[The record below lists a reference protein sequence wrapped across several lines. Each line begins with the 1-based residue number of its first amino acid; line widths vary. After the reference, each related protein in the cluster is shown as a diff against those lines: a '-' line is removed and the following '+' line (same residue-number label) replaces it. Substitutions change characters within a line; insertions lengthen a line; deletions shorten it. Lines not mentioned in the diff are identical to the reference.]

1 MIITEMVRCKKEGT
15 LINKF
20 RILFDWKD
28 LLIVLSFLTAF
39 LFFCIVFYDF
49 ILDDAFITFRYS
61 ENLANGHG
69 PVWNPGEDP
78 VEGYTS
84 FIWMALMALLIKMG
98 KDPVAWA
105 KLISIGAGAFV
116 IAVIYLYSRL
126 KTESRAISALAAS
139 CLALSPAFAF
149 NTIQGMETTFAALL
163 VMCTVLFCM
172 RMEEASSHFVRIT
185 FCLFLLL
192 ACLTRP
198 DLTVFGSVLLIGM
211 IRKLAGK
218 NRKKELHSFL
228 ITAILLLL
236 APGLAYMVWRINYY
250 GYYFPN
256 AFYVKQSGTAG
267 VIPFLSLRGTE
278 MSFHYLIE
286 ILSPYIILVL
296 YSLTK
301 ENTKWGKRFFKESA
315 FLLGSLL
322 CFLALH
328 CCINPIQGF
337 LYRYQMPTLPALLL
351 LFAFYMRGIHYSP
364 SKTKGKQSERTK
376 RSSNETNAF
385 FGLALF
391 AFVLVFPLHTMD
403 DVMYERRSRAPHD
416 RVAIGKE
423 LRKLAENNYTMF
435 VTESGALPYYSKWR
449 SIDYLGLNSEAIAR
463 KGLTMEHLEEIKP
476 HLIMVI
482 ISSVMNINE
491 RYPTICEFIEKND
504 YIPIAAIKKS
514 EIRSTAHVYYVMPGE
529 SASIIADRVK
539 NIPNLEYLDIRIWM

>member
-1 MIITEMVRCKKEGT
+1 MGS
-15 LINKF
+15 KF

-28 LLIVLSFLTAF
+28 LLVVLSFLAAF
-39 LFFCIVFYDF
+39 LFFCVVFYDF

-61 ENLANGHG
+61 ENFANGHG

-84 FIWMALMALLIKMG
+84 FIWMVLMALLIRVG
-98 KDPVAWA
+98 KDPVTSA
-105 KLISIGAGAFV
+105 KIISISAGAFI

-126 KTESRAISALAAS
+126 KTESRVISALAAS
-139 CLALSPAFAF
+139 GLALSPAFAF

-172 RMEEASSHFVRIT
+172 RMEEAPSHFVRIM

-198 DLTVFGSVLLIGM
+198 DLIVFGSVLMIGM
-211 IRKLAGK
+211 IGKHAGK
-218 NRKKELHSFL
+218 DSRKELYSFL
-228 ITAILLLL
+228 ITAVLVLLI
-236 APGLAYMVWRINYY
+236 PGLAYMAWRVNYY
-250 GYYFPN
+250 GYFFPN
-256 AFYVKQSGTAG
+256 TFYIKQSGTAG

-286 ILSPYIILVL
+286 ILSPYIILAL
-296 YSLTK
+296 YSLTR
-301 ENTKWGKRFFKESA
+301 ENTKWGLRFFKESA

-337 LYRYQMPTLPALLL
+337 LYRYQLPTLPALLI
-351 LFAFYMRGIHYSP
+351 LFALYMRGSP
-364 SKTKGKQSERTK
+364 VPPLKAKGKQSERMKGGSKETK
-376 RSSNETNAF
+376 AF

-391 AFVLVFPLHTMD
+391 AFVLLFPLHTMD
-403 DVMYERRSRAPHD
+403 DVMYERRNRAHHD
-416 RVAIGKE
+416 RVVIGKE
-423 LRKLAENNYTMF
+423 LRKLADDNYTMF

-449 SIDYLGLNSEAIAR
+449 AIDYLGLNSETIAH
-463 KGLTMEHLEEIKP
+463 KGLTMEHLEEMKP

-482 ISSVMNINE
+482 ISSVANFNE
-491 RYPTICEFIEKND
+491 RYPTICEFVEKND
-504 YIPIAAIKKS
+504 YISIAAIKKS
-514 EIRSTAHVYYVMPGE
+514 EIKSKAHIYFVMPGE
-529 SASIIADRVK
+529 SASKIAGRIIDV
-539 NIPNLEYLDIRIWM
+539 PDLEYLDVRVWMDAGSS